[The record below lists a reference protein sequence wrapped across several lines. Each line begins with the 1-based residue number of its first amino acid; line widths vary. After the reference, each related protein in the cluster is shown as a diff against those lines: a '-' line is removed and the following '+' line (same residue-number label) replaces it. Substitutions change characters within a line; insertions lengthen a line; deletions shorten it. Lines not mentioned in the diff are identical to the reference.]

1 MKPLRERMI
10 EDLQLKGY
18 GRITQK
24 LYLSVVRQLCQHF
37 NKPPERIIGENKGHL
52 LKYKYSNPL

>member
-10 EDLQLKGY
+10 EELQLKGY

-37 NKPPERIIGENKGHL
+37 NKPTERIIGKNKGHL
-52 LKYKYSNPL
+52 SKYK